1 MNKGLFEGWAK
12 VFKFTFSQNTKGKS
26 YKFTLFGI
34 GIFLFLLFFAIN
46 MLTGY
51 FSDKDKE
58 KKPQKIE
65 TVVIE
70 NLYYYSDENISPY
83 DYIDSIKDNT
93 VFNNVVEARSSEEVY
108 NQVKSDSKDGKLS
121 MGIAVEYDKEKNLYD
136 LHLNGTS
143 KMSKDKLRDIGEE
156 YKDYY
161 KEKKLITLGEDEE
174 NISIIMSEG
183 QIETKDVSE
192 KEKSFAVEMMWVFVP
207 MIVIF
212 VLYMM
217 ILIYGQ
223 SVGKIIISEKSSK
236 LMETML
242 VSVKPY
248 GIILGKVLAVYVAA
262 IIQIFVWIFF
272 GVAGY
277 LVGDKIA
284 GTLFD
289 NYNNQILEIVKLVI
303 KSSSD
308 AFSVPALILM
318 AISILLGFMIYML
331 LAAMLSSMIT
341 KAEEL
346 SNINSVYQIIVV
358 IGFIA
363 SYFISLF
370 GIDSWISKAIDYFP
384 VTSPFILPSDILL
397 GNIGILKGIVC
408 IMILVVCFVILVYE
422 TGKIYKK
429 KIF

>member
-121 MGIAVEYDKEKNLYD
+121 MGIAVEYDKEK
-136 LHLNGTS
+136 
-143 KMSKDKLRDIGEE
+143 
-156 YKDYY
+156 
-161 KEKKLITLGEDEE
+161 KLITLGEDEE

-192 KEKSFAVEMMWVFVP
+192 KDKSFAVEMMWVFVP

-277 LVGDKIA
+277 LVGDKVA

>member
-192 KEKSFAVEMMWVFVP
+192 KDKSFAVEMMWVFVP

-277 LVGDKIA
+277 LVGDKVA
-284 GTLFD
+284 GTL
-289 NYNNQILEIVKLVI
+289 
-303 KSSSD
+303 
-308 AFSVPALILM
+308 
-318 AISILLGFMIYML
+318 
-331 LAAMLSSMIT
+331 
-341 KAEEL
+341 
-346 SNINSVYQIIVV
+346 
-358 IGFIA
+358 
-363 SYFISLF
+363 
-370 GIDSWISKAIDYFP
+370 
-384 VTSPFILPSDILL
+384 
-397 GNIGILKGIVC
+397 
-408 IMILVVCFVILVYE
+408 
-422 TGKIYKK
+422 
-429 KIF
+429 

>member
-192 KEKSFAVEMMWVFVP
+192 KDKSFAVEMMWVFVP

-212 VLYMM
+212 VLYM
-217 ILIYGQ
+217 IITFLFFKI
-223 SVGKIIISEKSSK
+223 SVRSG
-236 LMETML
+236 L
-242 VSVKPY
+242 
-248 GIILGKVLAVYVAA
+248 
-262 IIQIFVWIFF
+262 
-272 GVAGY
+272 
-277 LVGDKIA
+277 
-284 GTLFD
+284 
-289 NYNNQILEIVKLVI
+289 
-303 KSSSD
+303 
-308 AFSVPALILM
+308 
-318 AISILLGFMIYML
+318 
-331 LAAMLSSMIT
+331 
-341 KAEEL
+341 
-346 SNINSVYQIIVV
+346 
-358 IGFIA
+358 
-363 SYFISLF
+363 
-370 GIDSWISKAIDYFP
+370 
-384 VTSPFILPSDILL
+384 
-397 GNIGILKGIVC
+397 
-408 IMILVVCFVILVYE
+408 
-422 TGKIYKK
+422 
-429 KIF
+429 

>member
-192 KEKSFAVEMMWVFVP
+192 KDKSFAVEMMWVFVP

-363 SYFISLF
+363 SYFISLYC
-370 GIDSWISKAIDYFP
+370 WE
-384 VTSPFILPSDILL
+384 IL
-397 GNIGILKGIVC
+397 G
-408 IMILVVCFVILVYE
+408 Y
-422 TGKIYKK
+422 
-429 KIF
+429 